1 MKWSLMKKVLIQS
14 ILVGVLL
21 GITGGPELAVAGI
34 SLLSRK
40 EALVVAEGTKE
51 AELLY
56 KLYNGRLKNCID
68 KEVVKPCE
76 SNWVTCIDNAWVVQ
90 FTLSDICQIEH
101 DGRLGLTI
109 LIDAVTGKVIS
120 RYPEAEYFKSE
131 DYCLD
136 DSDCSCDLT
145 APVQP
150 TCNNFIF
157 SQVKGKADLQCG
169 VCRCSNRKCV
179 LITE

>member
-1 MKWSLMKKVLIQS
+1 MKRFLIKKFLIQL
-14 ILVGVLL
+14 ILVGIFL
-21 GITGGPELAVAGI
+21 GLMGRSELAVAEI

-40 EALVVAEGTKE
+40 EALIVAEGTKE
-51 AELLY
+51 AESLY

-76 SNWVTCIDNAWVVQ
+76 SDWVTCIDNAWVVQ

-131 DYCLD
+131 DYCMD
-136 DSDCSCDLT
+136 DFGL
-145 APVQP
+145 
-150 TCNNFIF
+150 
-157 SQVKGKADLQCG
+157 L
-169 VCRCSNRKCV
+169 
-179 LITE
+179 L